1 MVLIPVCVLPGVQPE
16 GERTAAYSESSSARG
31 DQNQVQGCVCMH
43 VCVCLCACMCV
54 CAHVCMHVPCA
65 RVCACVCMHVWAL
78 CVCMCACMCECVVGQ
93 RVREQQGYFQAHKVL
108 QRLRYVFHRT
118 SEKPAQHKEL
128 LEVLDLV

>member
-16 GERTAAYSESSSARG
+16 GERAAAYSESSSARG

-65 RVCACVCMHVWAL
+65 RVCACTCGHCVSVCVHACASVWWGS
-78 CVCMCACMCECVVGQ
+78 V
-93 RVREQQGYFQAHKVL
+93 
-108 QRLRYVFHRT
+108 
-118 SEKPAQHKEL
+118 SENSKAIFKL
-128 LEVLDLV
+128 IKFCNV